1 MSTIRVSFGYRQVT
15 PEEKRRLVNAQFD
28 PIALT
33 YDLADAILSAGLD
46 SRWRKAGVRLL
57 DVRKGELVLDAC
69 GGTGRFAVLAA
80 GRAGGEGLAV
90 VYDFNRA
97 MIEAGR
103 AKVWGSFRRGNISS
117 IQGDAEKI
125 SFRDAAF
132 DAVTVGFGIRNF
144 VHLEE
149 GLKEIHRV
157 LKPGGKLLV
166 LEFSLPSPGWGRA
179 LYHFYSFRIMPL
191 VARII
196 CGTGGPFRY
205 LAESIRV
212 FPPAD
217 QVAELLRSLGFSGVF
232 FRRLS
237 GGLAVLYSARKS
249 GNGN

>member
-1 MSTIRVSFGYRQVT
+1 MSVTRVSFGYRQVT
-15 PEEKRRLVNAQFD
+15 PEEKRKLVHEQFN
-28 PIALT
+28 PIAPT
-33 YDLADAILSAGLD
+33 YDLADTILSAGLD
-46 SRWRKAGVRLL
+46 SRWRKAGIRLL
-57 DVRKGELVLDAC
+57 NVRKGDLVLDAC

-80 GRAGGEGLAV
+80 ARAGIEGRAV

-97 MIEAGR
+97 MIETGR
-103 AKVWGSFRRGNISS
+103 AKVWRSFRRGNISAV
-117 IQGDAEKI
+117 QGDAEET

-149 GLKEIHRV
+149 GLREILRV
-157 LKPGGKLLV
+157 LKPGGKLLI
-166 LEFSLPSPGWGRA
+166 LEFSLPSPRWGRA

-191 VARII
+191 VARMI
-196 CGTGGPFRY
+196 CGTDGPFRY

-212 FPPAD
+212 FPPPD
-217 QVAELLRSLGFSGVF
+217 QVAELLRGVGFSGVF
-232 FRRLS
+232 FRKLS